1 MEFSIYITVIQQCR
15 TIPYSVRKTRS
26 QIKTFEF
33 SIQQV
38 KQASWCYKMI
48 RGTSKNKKKL
58 QANSKG
64 NVVEDKAS
72 VPVLTKTIPNNKKA
86 KTQLKPLNRRSTTV
100 AMPIAKT
107 KPATAITAVESGGDS
122 KELRVDNVMPE
133 PKKMERSHSFF
144 LTRQLSKIYNNITG
158 SKESLTKIPENDEPS
173 VAYKFSRS
181 LTMAAIPI
189 RQSFRRVFRE
199 SSRLEKLHEE
209 NVSDKADKEDET
221 VETAEIMPTI
231 PEPVVRRRPK
241 SIATDVT
248 SSPERRHSFLM
259 ALRRTFSNTHGEKD
273 IALNPKWS
281 ASLANLQQIDVM
293 VSYEDLSFINYD
305 KFNTYEKQL
314 AKLNAKNEPIHSWT
328 DDSQYVPD
336 VPMQEPISP
345 VSPTVRMRKHP
356 ISITESTAST
366 SKFASDFDVNF
377 DQPRNLYRQSLD
389 DKKLKFLNKVN
400 RDSFRLSNNLERTAE
415 DVLMLDNY
423 RHNDDTAVDATV
435 DTVDGVIVGRQQ
447 ASVSESNVSSANDL
461 PMQRS
466 EGHQQHQS
474 MCDLRSSSTSNID
487 DDSVS
492 FNRIP
497 FKFNYYTRQ
506 SNHINNATIIC

>member
-1 MEFSIYITVIQQCR
+1 
-15 TIPYSVRKTRS
+15 
-26 QIKTFEF
+26 
-33 SIQQV
+33 
-38 KQASWCYKMI
+38 MI

-58 QANSKG
+58 QASSKA
-64 NVVEDKAS
+64 NVAEDKTA
-72 VPVLTKTIPNNKKA
+72 PQTKTTPNNKKA
-86 KTQLKPLNRRSTTV
+86 KTQAKPLQRRSTTV
-100 AMPIAKT
+100 GIPTTKP
-107 KPATAITAVESGGDS
+107 KPATKTTVVEHSGDL
-122 KELRVDNVMPE
+122 KELELRGNVDNQMPE

-158 SKESLTKIPENDEPS
+158 SRESLTKIPENDEPS
-173 VAYKFSRS
+173 MAYKFSRS

-189 RQSFRRVFRE
+189 RQSIRRVFRE
-199 SSRLEKLHEE
+199 SRLEKLHEE
-209 NVSDKADKEDET
+209 NVSDKTDKEDEA
-221 VETAEIMPTI
+221 VETEEVKPTST
-231 PEPVVRRRPK
+231 EPVVRRRPK

-259 ALRRTFSNTHGEKD
+259 ALRRTFSNTPSEKD
-273 IALNPKWS
+273 MALNPKWS

-314 AKLNAKNEPIHSWT
+314 EKLKAKNEFVSPWA
-328 DDSQYVPD
+328 DDSLSVRESESAF
-336 VPMQEPISP
+336 VPMQQPISP
-345 VSPTVRMRKHP
+345 DPVTVRMRKHP
-356 ISITESTAST
+356 ISLTESTAST

-423 RHNDDTAVDATV
+423 MHNDDTATAVVATV
-435 DTVDGVIVGRQQ
+435 DSVDGKIRVSDKIRLYQHDP
-447 ASVSESNVSSANDL
+447 VSESSVNKCQI
-461 PMQRS
+461 QRT
-466 EGHQQHQS
+466 ERHHQNQS
-474 MCDLRSSSTSNID
+474 MCDLRSSTSSKD
-487 DDSVS
+487 VDSVS

-497 FKFNYYTRQ
+497 FNLFSISAPVRPLTTQRILLTNIH
-506 SNHINNATIIC
+506 SDLPHISTIFIIIIKLSDGR

>member
-1 MEFSIYITVIQQCR
+1 
-15 TIPYSVRKTRS
+15 
-26 QIKTFEF
+26 
-33 SIQQV
+33 
-38 KQASWCYKMI
+38 MI

-58 QANSKG
+58 QANSKA

-72 VPVLTKTIPNNKKA
+72 TAVLPKTTPNNKKA
-86 KTQLKPLNRRSTTV
+86 KTPAKPLNRKSTTTG
-100 AMPIAKT
+100 MPTTKS
-107 KPATAITAVESGGDS
+107 KPATKITALENSSDS
-122 KELRVDNVMPE
+122 KELELRGNVDNQMPE

-173 VAYKFSRS
+173 VAYKFTRS

-199 SSRLEKLHEE
+199 SRLEKLHEE
-209 NVSDKADKEDET
+209 NVSDKADKEDEA
-221 VETAEIMPTI
+221 VETEEIKPI
-231 PEPVVRRRPK
+231 LPEPVVRRRPK

-248 SSPERRHSFLM
+248 NSPERRHSFLN
-259 ALRRTFSNTHGEKD
+259 ALRRTFSNTPGEKD

-314 AKLNAKNEPIHSWT
+314 EKLKARNEFVNPWI
-328 DDSQYVPD
+328 DDNQPVREMEASYVPIQM
-336 VPMQEPISP
+336 PMSP
-345 VSPTVRMRKHP
+345 DPPTVRMRKHP
-356 ISITESTAST
+356 ISISETTAST

-377 DQPRNLYRQSLD
+377 DQLRNLYRQSLD

-423 RHNDDTAVDATV
+423 MRNDDTVGSVVASV
-435 DTVDGVIVGRQQ
+435 DTVDGEMQVSNKILHHQQ
-447 ASVSESNVSSANDL
+447 ASVSESNASNVVNNWPLLRTA
-461 PMQRS
+461 R
-466 EGHQQHQS
+466 HQQNQS
-474 MCDLRSSSTSNID
+474 MCDLRATKSNKD
-487 DDSVS
+487 GDSVS

-497 FKFNYYTRQ
+497 FNLIKVR
-506 SNHINNATIIC
+506 

>member
-1 MEFSIYITVIQQCR
+1 
-15 TIPYSVRKTRS
+15 
-26 QIKTFEF
+26 
-33 SIQQV
+33 
-38 KQASWCYKMI
+38 MI

-58 QANSKG
+58 QASNKA

-72 VPVLTKTIPNNKKA
+72 TPPVTKTTPNNKKA
-86 KTQLKPLNRRSTTV
+86 KAQAKPLNRRSTSV
-100 AMPIAKT
+100 VMPTTIT
-107 KPATAITAVESGGDS
+107 KPATKTTVVGNSGDS
-122 KELRVDNVMPE
+122 KELELRGTVDNQMPE

-144 LTRQLSKIYNNITG
+144 LTRHLSKIYNNITG

-189 RQSFRRVFRE
+189 RQSIRRVFRE
-199 SSRLEKLHEE
+199 SRLEKLHEE
-209 NVSDKADKEDET
+209 NVSDKMDKEGEA
-221 VETAEIMPTI
+221 VEPEEIQPSL

-259 ALRRTFSNTHGEKD
+259 ALRRTFSNTPSEKD
-273 IALNPKWS
+273 NALNPKWS

-314 AKLNAKNEPIHSWT
+314 EKLNTRNVFENPRT
-328 DDSQYVPD
+328 DDRQSIREMEASFVPI
-336 VPMQEPISP
+336 PMQPPMSP
-345 VSPTVRMRKHP
+345 DPSTVRMRKHP
-356 ISITESTAST
+356 ISVVESQAST

-423 RHNDDTAVDATV
+423 MHNDDSVVAAV
-435 DTVDGVIVGRQQ
+435 DTVDGEIQVSNKNEDNQEHP
-447 ASVSESNVSSANDL
+447 VSESSVSNL
-461 PMQRS
+461 PIQRTD
-466 EGHQQHQS
+466 GHQQIQS
-474 MCDLRSSSTSNID
+474 MCDLRPPASNKD
-487 DDSVS
+487 VDLVS
-492 FNRIP
+492 FNKIP
-497 FKFNYYTRQ
+497 FHLFSIYVSVRPLTTHRLLLTKTH
-506 SNHINNATIIC
+506 SDLTHISTLFIIIIKLSDGR